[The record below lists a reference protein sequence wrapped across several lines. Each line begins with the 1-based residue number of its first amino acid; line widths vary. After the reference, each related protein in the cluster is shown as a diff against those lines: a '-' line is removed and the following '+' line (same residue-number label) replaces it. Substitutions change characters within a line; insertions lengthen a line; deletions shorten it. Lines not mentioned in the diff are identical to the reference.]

1 MADDSAGFGVIFLQN
16 TPRIWGDELAI
27 FYDPVVLVPVVH
39 GTTYEALREISPLL
53 ASRNG
58 LNTLENA
65 MADVAAKLAEL
76 VAL

>member
-1 MADDSAGFGVIFLQN
+1 
-16 TPRIWGDELAI
+16 
-27 FYDPVVLVPVVH
+27 VH

-58 LNTLENA
+58 LNTLENS